1 MSSSSSSKRL
11 PTLREW
17 DDKFNISGLRKND
30 EEAARKNREEAKK
43 DVELQARVDKVM
55 ERLRAM
61 IEVKKNESAAG
72 ECDQFFLYFIL
83 FIFAFSWD
91 LPNVAGIQD
100 PGSWV
105 DLVRELEM
113 QVV

>member
-1 MSSSSSSKRL
+1 MSSSSSSSSKRL

-17 DDKFNISGLRKND
+17 DDKYNISGLRKND

-72 ECDQFFLYFIL
+72 ECVISLSFSFLL
-83 FIFAFSWD
+83 FSFETFS
-91 LPNVAGIQD
+91 NVARNY
-100 PGSWV
+100 PGPGF
-105 DLVRELEM
+105 LGRLGP
-113 QVV
+113 

>member
-1 MSSSSSSKRL
+1 MSSSSSSSKRL

-30 EEAARKNREEAKK
+30 EEAAQKNRDEAKK
-43 DVELQARVDKVM
+43 DIELQARVDKVM

-72 ECDQFFLYFIL
+72 ECDQPFLNSFLSIL
-83 FIFAFSWD
+83 FFFPLLS
-91 LPNVAGIQD
+91 
-100 PGSWV
+100 
-105 DLVRELEM
+105 
-113 QVV
+113 

>member
-1 MSSSSSSKRL
+1 MSSSSSSSSSKRL

-17 DDKFNISGLRKND
+17 DDKYNISGLRRND
-30 EEAARKNREEAKK
+30 EEAARKNQEEAQK

-72 ECDQFFLYFIL
+72 ECDQSFPF
-83 FIFAFSWD
+83 FIFTFS
-91 LPNVAGIQD
+91 
-100 PGSWV
+100 
-105 DLVRELEM
+105 
-113 QVV
+113 